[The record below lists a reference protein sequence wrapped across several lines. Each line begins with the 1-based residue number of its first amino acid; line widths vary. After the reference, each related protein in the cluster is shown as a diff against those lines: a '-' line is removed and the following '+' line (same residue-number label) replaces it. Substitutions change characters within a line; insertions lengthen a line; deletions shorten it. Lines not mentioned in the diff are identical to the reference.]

1 MVKNIK
7 MMRRAIGLASLAVL
21 AQGLAVP
28 AMAAPEDRGGEYR
41 GPRMGGERGGGQ
53 QGGGQQGGGQQGG
66 FENRGGGQ
74 PAAPRDFGGGAQA
87 PRPSAPMAPSAA
99 PAPRGN
105 DGFRPAPSAP
115 SAQAPAPAQG
125 WQMGGRGNAAPRNEG
140 WRNEAPRND
149 GTRNDGWR
157 GDARPGEARRDDDR
171 NRNESWRGT
180 PGWSSGRSWNDNRGW
195 NDRREPVRAAPPRQN
210 YNRWAHD
217 WRSDNRYDWQTYRR
231 SNRMAFHVGRY
242 YPPYS
247 GYAYR
252 RLSVGFLLQPLFYS
266 QSYRI
271 YDPWTYHLPAAYEPY
286 HWVRYYDDALLVD
299 GYTGEVVDILYDF
312 FW

>member
-1 MVKNIK
+1 MVKNFKSI
-7 MMRRAIGLASLAVL
+7 RAVIGLASLAVL
-21 AQGLAVP
+21 AQGLVVP

-41 GPRMGGERGGGQ
+41 GPRGGGERPSGGQ
-53 QGGGQQGGGQQGG
+53 GGT

-74 PAAPRDFGGGAQA
+74 MPSPSRYFGSSSAAS
-87 PRPSAPMAPSAA
+87 RPSPPSAA

-105 DGFRPAPSAP
+105 DGFRPAPSMAAP
-115 SAQAPAPAQG
+115 SAPAPVQG
-125 WQMGGRGNAAPRNEG
+125 WQMGNRGNDAPRQNAQPNAAPRHEG
-140 WRNEAPRND
+140 WRNDAPRND
-149 GTRNDGWR
+149 GSRNDGWR
-157 GDARPGEARRDDDR
+157 GEERRADDR
-171 NRNESWRGT
+171 GRNESWRGT
-180 PGWSSGRSWNDNRGW
+180 PGWGGTPNWNGNRGW
-195 NDRREPVRAAPPRQN
+195 NDRREPVRVAPRQN
-210 YNRWAHD
+210 YNRWTHD
-217 WRSDNRYDWQTYRR
+217 WRRDNRYNWQAYRS

-242 YPPYS
+242 YPPYN